1 MLNLSLRKEFQ
12 GKNMPGTT
20 IALHRGN
27 SQGAI
32 DKTPD
37 EFLKI
42 TYPTADVIKALKTV
56 RENRDGGPVVLMG
69 GRGKGKSHLM
79 AVMHHAINSP
89 EVTEN
94 WLNNWA
100 DTLSDESLRNIT
112 IAKGFAAISETVND
126 NEYPNLWELLF
137 AKHAQGQFF
146 KGKFAESGQHIPS
159 KKLLEEMFVSQPT
172 CLILDEFQSWYDAL
186 PDEYKGI
193 KVKDSAFSFIQI
205 LSEISKDRPDILMFI
220 VSVRNNQTEA
230 FKQIHRQTPTL
241 IDFSGETAKKD
252 RQNLIL
258 HRLFENRLQIPES
271 DVIELTSAYA
281 RERFRLLSSTKGSG
295 NAQKDV
301 DEVCACWPFA
311 PELLVLLE
319 DQILMASAA
328 QETRDMIRILAMVFK
343 SKGETTPVITSAN
356 FSVEG
361 DSTEV
366 QALVD
371 SIAQDTDQEKLRE
384 IAHRNLTEIRDS
396 GANIPK
402 RSEMISSIWMHSMAP
417 GRLRGVKVAD
427 LQLAIS
433 ANGIIDDNE
442 FRLQLGLLVENSV
455 NIHNDINNQIYW
467 FEQSKNTK
475 TEVRVA
481 AKNDNLWAVN
491 ADPNN
496 RLNHPGK
503 DIEWLIKTMRKCFIN
518 ESTQAPS
525 DVIILGPHWRNDPW
539 IDVEEH
545 QQPAKWQK
553 LVLLVVP
560 GAFSGNAQINAEL
573 GKWLKDRVS
582 KRRNTVR
589 FLIQDGSKD
598 IFADQEM
605 LFAARC
611 SYLCSN
617 EAWGSAPEYRAIR
630 SEFDKPLMETLRA
643 RFSKFAVLRKWDY
656 QNPSQCE
663 FDIEHLEYFGVEAP
677 GNVEDAIEKNV
688 FDLTDF
694 RQRINEAAKEGFK
707 IGEVFDDQLLEPGI
721 GDVLAFLGEQK
732 TLAHIQEMAAQGMI
746 AMNVDGSWYRK
757 EAGQSIEIARTYIR
771 SKTSRVGSE
780 LARILLGP
788 VDAAGGGGVVTTPTP
803 VPNPVPQPNPQP
815 TPTPQPNPPIPG
827 PTPTPVT
834 PGGDTLPPAP
844 PLPPVP
850 TTQTRHAAPTNGVT
864 LTGNFETWGLKPN
877 QILKSVTLNIDG
889 ISVQALKSF
898 LLRLPSANK
907 ASLDVS
913 FDPEDK

>member
-1 MLNLSLRKEFQ
+1 
-12 GKNMPGTT
+12 
-20 IALHRGN
+20 
-27 SQGAI
+27 
-32 DKTPD
+32 
-37 EFLKI
+37 
-42 TYPTADVIKALKTV
+42 
-56 RENRDGGPVVLMG
+56 
-69 GRGKGKSHLM
+69 
-79 AVMHHAINSP
+79 
-89 EVTEN
+89 
-94 WLNNWA
+94 
-100 DTLSDESLRNIT
+100 
-112 IAKGFAAISETVND
+112 
-126 NEYPNLWELLF
+126 
-137 AKHAQGQFF
+137 
-146 KGKFAESGQHIPS
+146 
-159 KKLLEEMFVSQPT
+159 MFTSQPT

-193 KVKDSAFSFIQI
+193 KVQESAFSFIQI
-205 LSEISKDRPDILMFI
+205 LSEISKDRPDILVFI

-402 RSEMISSIWMHSMAP
+402 RNEMISSIWMHSMAP

-503 DIEWLIKTMRKCFIN
+503 DIEWLIKTMRKCL
-518 ESTQAPS
+518 STS
-525 DVIILGPHWRNDPW
+525 
-539 IDVEEH
+539 
-545 QQPAKWQK
+545 QPK
-553 LVLLVVP
+553 LRRMSLSSVL
-560 GAFSGNAQINAEL
+560 
-573 GKWLKDRVS
+573 
-582 KRRNTVR
+582 
-589 FLIQDGSKD
+589 
-598 IFADQEM
+598 
-605 LFAARC
+605 
-611 SYLCSN
+611 
-617 EAWGSAPEYRAIR
+617 
-630 SEFDKPLMETLRA
+630 
-643 RFSKFAVLRKWDY
+643 
-656 QNPSQCE
+656 
-663 FDIEHLEYFGVEAP
+663 
-677 GNVEDAIEKNV
+677 
-688 FDLTDF
+688 
-694 RQRINEAAKEGFK
+694 
-707 IGEVFDDQLLEPGI
+707 IGE
-721 GDVLAFLGEQK
+721 
-732 TLAHIQEMAAQGMI
+732 M
-746 AMNVDGSWYRK
+746 
-757 EAGQSIEIARTYIR
+757 
-771 SKTSRVGSE
+771 
-780 LARILLGP
+780 
-788 VDAAGGGGVVTTPTP
+788 
-803 VPNPVPQPNPQP
+803 
-815 TPTPQPNPPIPG
+815 IPG
-827 PTPTPVT
+827 
-834 PGGDTLPPAP
+834 LM
-844 PLPPVP
+844 
-850 TTQTRHAAPTNGVT
+850 
-864 LTGNFETWGLKPN
+864 
-877 QILKSVTLNIDG
+877 
-889 ISVQALKSF
+889 
-898 LLRLPSANK
+898 
-907 ASLDVS
+907 
-913 FDPEDK
+913 